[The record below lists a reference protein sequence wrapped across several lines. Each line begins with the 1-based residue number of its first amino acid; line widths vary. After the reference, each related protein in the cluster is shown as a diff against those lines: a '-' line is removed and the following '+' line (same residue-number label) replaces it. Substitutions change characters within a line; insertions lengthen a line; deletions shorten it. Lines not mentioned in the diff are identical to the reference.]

1 MELKKIL
8 NKVEGLAI
16 AGLFGLII
24 AGPYAIKKAKINT
37 FTTELDKGRY
47 VEIIDSKD
55 FNVPLEV
62 RINYKGNSFLGIDS
76 DRNGKFDETKY
87 EGEPVNDFNHF
98 TRTYREVVSSKEYK
112 GSLEKRDRFLSRVY
126 DIGFIGGI
134 GFLMTCM
141 FSGAYGMGKRLLRM
155 KNN

>member
-1 MELKKIL
+1 MGLL
-8 NKVEGLAI
+8 DKVEGLAI

-24 AGPYAIKKAKINT
+24 AGPYAIEKAKINT
-37 FTTELDKGRY
+37 FTKDLNKGQY
-47 VEIIDSKD
+47 VKIIDSKD

-62 RINYKGNSFLGIDS
+62 RINYRGNSFLGIDS
-76 DRNGKFDETKY
+76 DRDGKFDETKY

-112 GSLEKRDRFLSRVY
+112 ESLEKRDRFLSRVY
-126 DIGFIGGI
+126 GVGFLGGM
-134 GFLMTCM
+134 GLLMTCM
-141 FSGAYGMGKRLLRM
+141 FSGAYGMGKRLSRM